1 MRTSRATIW
10 LSGVV
15 ATTALLSGCASEPY
29 DSNSNREAVDDST
42 IAANVKAALVQ
53 DPSTRASNISVNTMH
68 GVVELT
74 GFVDTPDQRHE
85 AARVAGNVAG
95 VHSVDNELHVN
106 GGPND
111 RNGYPA
117 VVGSAM
123 SDDAITDRVQAALTN
138 DPGAQGSRIKVSTYR
153 GVVQLAGFVPSNS
166 VRDEAGSVAG
176 SVQGVRSVDNDL
188 RVAP

>member
-1 MRTSRATIW
+1 MRMSRATPW

-15 ATTALLSGCASEPY
+15 AATALLAGCASEPY
-29 DSNSNREAVDDST
+29 DSASNREAVDDST

-53 DPSTRASNISVNTMH
+53 DPTTRASNISVNTMH

-85 AARVAGNVAG
+85 AARVAGHVAG
-95 VHSVDNELHVN
+95 VRSVDNELHVN
-106 GGPND
+106 GGPD
-111 RNGYPA
+111 GPA

-123 SDDAITDRVQAALTN
+123 SDDAITARVQAALAN
-138 DPGAQGSRIKVSTYR
+138 DPNAQGSQIKVSTYR
-153 GVVQLAGFVPSNS
+153 GVVQLAGFVSSNS
-166 VRDEAGSVAG
+166 VRDEAGSVAS

-188 RVAP
+188 RLAP

>member
-15 ATTALLSGCASEPY
+15 AATALMAGCASEPY
-29 DSNSNREAVDDST
+29 DSASNREAVDDST

-53 DPSTRASNISVNTMH
+53 DPTTRASNISVNTLH

-95 VHSVDNELHVN
+95 VRSVDNELHVN
-106 GGPND
+106 GGP
-111 RNGYPA
+111 NGYPA

-123 SDDAITDRVQAALTN
+123 SDDAITARVQAALAS
-138 DPGAQGSRIKVSTYR
+138 DPGAQGSQIKVSTYR
-153 GVVQLAGFVPSNS
+153 GIVQLAGFVTSNS

-188 RVAP
+188 RVAN